1 MSNDEW
7 KIIRRPPLTALRRLR
22 HLAWIVFSVD
32 ELFAFGRGT
41 ANHDCPG
48 SRRFHRRTGRA
59 GESFEGHLGAIVA
72 GHDMRKSSAHVI
84 SSQQFETVTSLSVRG
99 QVGHLRRYRSRL
111 NSAPCATPEL

>member
-41 ANHDCPG
+41 ANNDCPG

-59 GESFEGHLGAIVA
+59 GESSESHLGAIVA
-72 GHDMRKSSAHVI
+72 SQDVRKSSADI
-84 SSQQFETVTSLSVRG
+84 IGSQQFETVSSRSVRR
-99 QVGHLRRYRSRL
+99 QVGRLRRYCSRL
-111 NSAPCATPEL
+111 NSATCSTPEL